1 MKKFILPIL
10 ILLFANLSFSQK
22 YHCRENSIFIN
33 NDTVGKITN
42 IKCNSCKSTDDLK
55 NILLKEKSFDSLSWL
70 NHMELDIVL
79 SKSISDTDKKN
90 FFQYSFN
97 SNCSVNYIDSL
108 ITNKKIDSSQVT
120 AFNIDFNNK
129 LYTNMDLSSQFL
141 IKSAQQKNQ
150 SLIVG
155 LAGCVV
161 SSLLVAVSSNT
172 NFQPDMKRQILFTA
186 GVVGLGATI
195 ATLTIQIQSNNNLKK
210 AGISLKLK

>member
-55 NILLKEKSFDSLSWL
+55 NIDSLSWL
-70 NHMELDIVL
+70 NHMEFDIVL
-79 SKSISDTDKKN
+79 SKIISDTDKKN

-172 NFQPDMKRQILFTA
+172 NFQPYMKRQIL
-186 GVVGLGATI
+186 LM
-195 ATLTIQIQSNNNLKK
+195 
-210 AGISLKLK
+210 